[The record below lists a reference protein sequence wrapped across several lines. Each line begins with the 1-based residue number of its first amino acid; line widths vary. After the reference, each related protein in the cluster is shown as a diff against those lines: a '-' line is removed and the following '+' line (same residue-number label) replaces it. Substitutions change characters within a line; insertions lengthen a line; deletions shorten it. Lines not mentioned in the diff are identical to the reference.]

1 MRWTLAICLSIL
13 LLAVP
18 AHAGHRSD
26 SKTQTIRLISH
37 TVSKKTLRDSPP
49 KNEVNVGDKTWSKS
63 ILRNAVAQYG
73 RRKGAVVGSD
83 VGIIT
88 VTSCSCTG
96 TVKSARGRVKITAT
110 LPGGTLRVAGTVT
123 ASFEGAPVVGGTGD
137 FAGAR
142 GTLEV
147 RSLEPDGDPALNVYR
162 LRLP

>member
-1 MRWTLAICLSIL
+1 MKWTLATCLSIL

-26 SKTQTIRLISH
+26 SKTLNIVLISR
-37 TVSKKTLRDSPP
+37 TVSDKFLRDSPP
-49 KNEVNVGDKTWSKS
+49 KNEVNVGDRTWSKS
-63 ILRNAVAQYG
+63 ILRNAVAQFG

-83 VGIIT
+83 VGVIT

-96 TVKSARGRVKITAT
+96 TVKRSRGRIKITAT
-110 LPGGTLRVAGTVT
+110 LPGGTLRVAGNVT

-137 FAGAR
+137 FARAR

-147 RSLEPDGDPALNVYR
+147 RNLEPDGDPALNVYR